1 MPHVVVDT
9 SIALPA
15 TLSPN
20 GLRRRFWVLLALGA
34 LTYEHEHGQL
44 ELDELRREAERL
56 QGGLHGTE
64 PALAR
69 IEEAHRRRAAL
80 LELLPYGA
88 PDDWVAVG
96 FQFLFDE
103 YERKLREIGRKL
115 NPKLRR
121 KDIAPLRRQLESIC
135 TIAGPTLGNRKVP
148 RLTPDPKDDPI
159 LFGALL
165 GDVDLL
171 ISDDRHL
178 VPDRREH
185 HWEYDGHSL
194 TTISFDTLV
203 EERLGDVD
211 LAEIEGSWL
220 RIAHESAAAEEW
232 EL

>member
-1 MPHVVVDT
+1 MPYVVVDT
-9 SIALPA
+9 SISLPA

-44 ELDELRREAERL
+44 ELDELERAAERQKGRL
-56 QGGLHGTE
+56 RGTE

-69 IEEAHRRRAAL
+69 IEEARRRRAAL
-80 LELLPYGA
+80 VELLPYGV

-115 NPKLRR
+115 NPKLRK
-121 KDIAPLRRQLESIC
+121 KDIPPLRRQLESIC
-135 TIAGPTLGNRKVP
+135 TVAGPKLDNRRVP
-148 RLTPDPKDDPI
+148 PLTPDPKDDPI

-171 ISDDRHL
+171 ISDDKHL
-178 VPDRREH
+178 VPDQREH

-194 TTISFDTLV
+194 TAITFDTLV
-203 EERLGDVD
+203 EERLSDVD
-211 LAEIEGSWL
+211 FAEIEGSWL
-220 RIAHESAAAEEW
+220 RIAHEAAPAEEW

>member
-1 MPHVVVDT
+1 MPYVVVDT
-9 SIALPA
+9 SISLPA

-44 ELDELRREAERL
+44 ELDELERAAERH
-56 QGGLHGTE
+56 QGRLHGTE

-69 IEEAHRRRAAL
+69 IEEADRRRAAL
-80 LELLPYGA
+80 LEMLPYGA

-96 FQFLFDE
+96 FQYLFDE
-103 YERKLREIGRKL
+103 YERKLKEIGRKL
-115 NPKLRR
+115 NPRLRR
-121 KDIAPLRRQLESIC
+121 KDVAPLRRQLESIC
-135 TIAGPTLGNRKVP
+135 TVAGPKLEGRRVP
-148 RLTPDPKDDPI
+148 RLTGDLKDDPI

-194 TTISFDTLV
+194 TAITFDAVV
-203 EERLGDVD
+203 EERLSDVD
-211 LAEIEGSWL
+211 LDEIDGSWL
-220 RIAHESAAAEEW
+220 RIAHEPAPSEAW